1 MFGAF
6 KIPGMKFPHDT
17 KVKTAKH
24 PEQQVPP
31 DPILSLIRKNQFII
45 NKKTHAN

>member
-6 KIPGMKFPHDT
+6 KIPGMQFPHDT
-17 KVKTAKH
+17 KVKTPKH

-31 DPILSLIRKNQFII
+31 DTILSLSQ
-45 NKKTHAN
+45 KKLVYYQ